1 MTFTI
6 RPPRPDEAEVLADL
20 HLRTWAETYAG
31 QFPPS
36 AWGEDAR
43 TQRVRMWTAIC
54 TDPRPDWRTAVAE
67 ADGHPIGIAHSAD
80 DRDDPAHLPRQLWL
94 IYVLQSSQGSGAG
107 QALLDA
113 VLGVEPAS
121 LWVLED
127 NPRARAFYV
136 RNGFT
141 PDGARQPTGFEAG
154 GDEIRLVR

>member
-6 RPPRPDEAEVLADL
+6 RAPHPDEAELLADL
-20 HLRTWAETYAG
+20 HLRTWAETYADH
-31 QFPPS
+31 FPPS

-43 TQRVRMWTAIC
+43 AQRLRMWTAIC

-67 ADGHPIGIAHSAD
+67 AGGHPVGIAHSAD
-80 DRDDPAHLPRQLWL
+80 DRDDPANAPRQLWL
-94 IYVLQSSQGSGAG
+94 IYLLQSVQGSGAG
-107 QALLDA
+107 QALLDS
-113 VLGVEPAS
+113 VLGTEPAS

-127 NPRARAFYV
+127 NPRARAFYA

-141 PDGARQPTGFEAG
+141 PDGARQPTGFDTG